1 MTMEKKTEVMTELVE
16 DLQIKTKEYLQPNPT
31 VRAKMAAVKV
41 EFSYGC
47 LNVLTLSK
55 IFSRVGRSRERIPA
69 AKSNCPGQDGRC

>member
-41 EFSYGC
+41 PFSYG
-47 LNVLTLSK
+47 L
-55 IFSRVGRSRERIPA
+55 IDFSHE
-69 AKSNCPGQDGRC
+69 K